1 MDREVSDILLEFINT
16 ASSLKI
22 LDIRSFGSNPLN
34 FEIQIVYPSEFV
46 GSDRQEDT
54 DELNPPISGSIKVV
68 DLDEEGLVLHEVP
81 FARTEEAGRLNIF
94 HNNLQLEGYR
104 QALQA

>member
-1 MDREVSDILLEFINT
+1 MDREVSDVLLEFINT

-46 GSDRQEDT
+46 GSGRQEDT
-54 DELNPPISGSIKVV
+54 DEVCPPIRGSIEVV
-68 DLDEEGLVLHEVP
+68 DLDEEGVVLHEAP
-81 FARTEEAGRLNIF
+81 FVRTEEAGRLVIF
-94 HNNLQLEGYR
+94 HNYLQREAYT
-104 QALQA
+104 QA

>member
-1 MDREVSDILLEFINT
+1 MDREVSDVLLEFINT
-16 ASSLKI
+16 ASSLKV

-54 DELNPPISGSIKVV
+54 D
-68 DLDEEGLVLHEVP
+68 
-81 FARTEEAGRLNIF
+81 
-94 HNNLQLEGYR
+94 
-104 QALQA
+104 